1 MTDRERKQLDQVE
14 PLPFSEEEQRRVIA
28 HIRRQKQTKKTSSL
42 VKGLLAVALF
52 FMTIVSASILSPT
65 IASTI
70 PFMEDIVALFIKEEP
85 TEKEV
90 HERNK
95 ELSTPLHLKQQ
106 YGEVTIEVERAVY
119 DGAFLVAYL
128 SVETEK
134 PSDKPYVNLHGNP
147 LQWNGQA
154 FTGTSRQTSYRVSP
168 HKTIVELRTQADFV
182 EASPET
188 LHIFWNVEGITFYE
202 HDLGEH
208 ETTFEGDWAFQF
220 EVEKQPTTRIEVEQ
234 TIERKEYTF
243 TLHSIEQSPI
253 TTTLHYEVEGVSEE
267 VLEGFILSVR
277 DDNGWNYYASY
288 TTGEKEN
295 NRYKARA
302 YYEVI
307 PLDTRALTIEILLPN
322 QQEADT
328 FTFTY

>member
-1 MTDRERKQLDQVE
+1 MTDRERKQFDQVE

-28 HIRRQKQTKKTSSL
+28 HIQQQKQTKKTSSL
-42 VKGLLAVALF
+42 VKGLLAIALL
-52 FMTIVSASILSPT
+52 FMTIVSASVLSPT
-65 IASTI
+65 IASTL

-85 TEKEV
+85 TETEI

-147 LQWNGQA
+147 LQWNGQV

-182 EASPET
+182 EAPPET
-188 LHIFWNVEGITFYE
+188 LHISWNVGGITFYE

-208 ETTFEGDWAFQF
+208 ETTFKGEWAFQF
-220 EVEKQPTTRIEVEQ
+220 EVEKQPTTRIEIEQ
-234 TIERKEYTF
+234 TIEQKEYTF

-253 TTTLHYEVEGVSEE
+253 TTTLHYEIEGFNEE
-267 VLEGFILSVR
+267 ALEGFILSVR
-277 DDNGWNYYASY
+277 DDNDWNHYASY

-295 NRYKARA
+295 NRYNARA
-302 YYEVI
+302 YYETI
-307 PLDTRALTIEILLPN
+307 PLKDKKLIIDVSFPN
-322 QQEADT
+322 RKEVDS